1 MFIDCILVL
10 GTPSWPNMDITL
22 TGHNFDLDN
31 ITIIDKCP
39 QWNRRLFLEAWHST
53 ENKNA
58 INEHIE
64 FPRIYY
70 NLKNFN

>member
-1 MFIDCILVL
+1 MK
-10 GTPSWPNMDITL
+10 
-22 TGHNFDLDN
+22 GHDFDLDN

-53 ENKNA
+53 KNKNA

-70 NLKNFN
+70 NLKNF